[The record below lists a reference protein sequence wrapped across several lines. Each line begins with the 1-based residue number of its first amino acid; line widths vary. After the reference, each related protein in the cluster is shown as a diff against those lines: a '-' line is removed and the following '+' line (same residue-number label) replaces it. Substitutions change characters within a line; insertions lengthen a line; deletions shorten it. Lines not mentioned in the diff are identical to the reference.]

1 MEGSTLSIRRV
12 LQRYDRA
19 FHLDEPKTA
28 RSRRTIVL
36 PRPVGA
42 GLREHRSR
50 QLSERLLAEPAW
62 QGGECGDL
70 VFTTETGEP
79 LHGKTVT
86 RRLQKLLSEAGMPR
100 LRFHDLR
107 HTAATL
113 MLVMGVPLET
123 IQETL
128 GTLPSAR
135 RRTSMRT
142 CCPRCSGRQLIG
154 WASSCV
160 VRRPSEARGYMR
172 GYIGEFRPAG
182 RHRRGADLNL
192 ESTHGP
198 V

>member
-86 RRLQKLLSEAGMPR
+86 RRPQKLLSEASMPR

-128 GTLPSAR
+128 GHASFGTTKDIYAHVLPSMQR
-135 RRTSMRT
+135 
-142 CCPRCSGRQLIG
+142 
-154 WASSCV
+154 
-160 VRRPSEARGYMR
+160 EAADRM
-172 GYIGEFRPAG
+172 GEFL
-182 RHRRGADLNL
+182 RGEA
-192 ESTHGP
+192 S